1 MRQSVK
7 QCGRELGIGK
17 DGWPLR
23 EAQVSGDDQA
33 GLLVELAHEVKQQCA
48 TDLAER
54 QIAQFIKDDEID
66 VRHAVGELALLAVEL
81 FLLERVHEFH
91 GGQEPDPPMVVDDG
105 LHADRCGDV
114 RLAGAGTADEYDVF
128 GLVEELTA
136 MQGLHL
142 TCRDAALGEVC
153 PSSNKWDRCLVLLR
167 ECFAH
172 HFHITR
178 RVVEVLTS

>member
-81 FLLERVHEFH
+81 FLLERVDEFH
-91 GGQEPDPPMVVDDG
+91 GRQEPDPPMVVDDG

-114 RLAGAGTADEYDVF
+114 RLAGAGTADEYDV
-128 GLVEELTA
+128 LVVAQFEIIFLY
-136 MQGLHL
+136 GPRFL
-142 TCRDAALGEVC
+142 AAGSGIRAAI
-153 PSSNKWDRCLVLLR
+153 SSKD
-167 ECFAH
+167 H
-172 HFHITR
+172 T
-178 RVVEVLTS
+178 

>member
-17 DGWPLR
+17 DGWALR
-23 EAQVSGDDQA
+23 EAQVGGDDQA

-54 QIAQFIKDDEID
+54 QIAQFIKDDEMD

-81 FLLERVHEFH
+81 FLLERVDEFH
-91 GGQEPDPPMVVDDG
+91 GGQKPDPPMVVDDG

-114 RLAGAGTADEYDVF
+114 RLAGAGTVDEYAYSSPSRSPIPAQADHPFQVKPITDSSASRSRF
-128 GLVEELTA
+128 RPKPITFRPLPESGLSAEGDPA
-136 MQGLHL
+136 NAG
-142 TCRDAALGEVC
+142 
-153 PSSNKWDRCLVLLR
+153 
-167 ECFAH
+167 
-172 HFHITR
+172 
-178 RVVEVLTS
+178 